1 MTKNNFRSGEK
12 CFGIY
17 NKMIYGRPSWKMSL
31 TFAVLV
37 ICCILLIVSNVA
49 PRAIPRDWAAAI
61 SNVTLIMVG
70 VLGFCW
76 WHENLE
82 GRLSD
87 NNSRPVEV
95 EKNIPEFSSFK
106 RELMAFQDEVRIPEW
121 TYGLISVNTNDRDL
135 FERKSVAAQKA
146 T

>member
-1 MTKNNFRSGEK
+1 
-12 CFGIY
+12 
-17 NKMIYGRPSWKMSL
+17 MIYGQPSWKMSL

-76 WHENLE
+76 WHENLK
-82 GRLSD
+82 GKI
-87 NNSRPVEV
+87 SRNIRPEDV
-95 EKNIPEFSSFK
+95 EKNIPEFKFFK
-106 RELMAFQDEVRIPEW
+106 AELKDIEW
-121 TYGLISVNTNDRDL
+121 PYGLIPVNTDQQYV
-135 FERKSVAAQKA
+135 FVSKMSAAEA
-146 T
+146 ANGSEYTRA

>member
-82 GRLSD
+82 GRLLL
-87 NNSRPVEV
+87 NNTKEDV
-95 EKNIPEFSSFK
+95 EKNIPEF
-106 RELMAFQDEVRIPEW
+106 REFRDELDKVSYVYQIIP
-121 TYGLISVNTNDRDL
+121 VNINDRGVFQRVED
-135 FERKSVAAQKA
+135 AAQKA